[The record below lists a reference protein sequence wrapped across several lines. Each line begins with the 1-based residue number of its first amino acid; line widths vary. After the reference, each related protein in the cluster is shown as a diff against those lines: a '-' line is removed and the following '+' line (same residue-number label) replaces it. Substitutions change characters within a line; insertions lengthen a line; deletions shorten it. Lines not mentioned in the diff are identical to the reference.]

1 MLSAHGTVTIR
12 PREVVP
18 VYREE
23 WDATVTDYKYNLV
36 NRDFVSRN
44 GNLYQVKVQKPN
56 EFVPAGIDPD
66 SEIGEDYWE
75 IFNKLAPSVTNF
87 LVIVDEDGK
96 PQTLLSGGRVQTR
109 FLNIGS
115 LNMSETRLWGG
126 AEPMTGKGLALVNDP
141 DDRKFVV
148 YNDSKNYV
156 EMFQRGNEWGLKGV
170 INGNVDNPVF
180 QLGSTNK
187 ICGWSMTGSGF
198 TSEEFTPPTLDDK
211 GNVVSWGT
219 GTKLLSNGG
228 LMISPAGNGILAPS
242 AGAMQA
248 ARIAASGSN
257 ASVLGLE
264 IIARGNGYLKEITAL
279 KLSARNDYS
288 TPQKSPVAL
297 DVESGDI
304 NISNGNLRFN
314 STWRNIEMQNYSY
327 MVGGC
332 GHVPSSILWSGSS
345 AVSVREDQT
354 IVMVNNSQHFNAILP
369 DARNLRPGHTVMFL
383 PWQSS
388 YSHGIATSN
397 AKIKYKAKLYDW
409 ILVKSTSGG
418 RVVIVV
424 CVYIGSVNGYHTWMA
439 GTLDQGGIEY
449 GNN

>member
-44 GNLYQVKVQKPN
+44 GNLYQVKVQKPK
-56 EFVPAGIDPD
+56 EFVPSGIDPD
-66 SEIGEDYWE
+66 SEVGEAYWE

-87 LVIVDEDGK
+87 LVIIDEDGK
-96 PQTLLSGGRVQTR
+96 PQTLLSGGRIRTK

-156 EMFQRGNEWGLKGV
+156 EMFQRENEWGLKGV

-187 ICGWSMTGSGF
+187 IGGMVISDTGIKSDNFNPSTMIG
-198 TSEEFTPPTLDDK
+198 SCYAK
-211 GNVVSWGT
+211 
-219 GTKLLSNGG
+219 NG
-228 LMISPAGNGILAPS
+228 LAVY
-242 AGAMQA
+242 
-248 ARIAASGSN
+248 ASGSGILVPSSGGIQ
-257 ASVLGLE
+257 AGIITAVGDHIAHILGLE
-264 IIARGNGYLKEITAL
+264 IKAQETSSGYGSLSNVTAL
-279 KLSARNDYS
+279 KLSATNSY
-288 TPQKSPVAL
+288 PNPINPPIAL
-297 DVESGDI
+297 DAVAGDVYVRNGYFVGPVIPPEANMWGHVSGIWLTLQQTLVTWVGITKI
-304 NISNGNLRFN
+304 NIVLPNGA
-314 STWRNIEMQNYSY
+314 RN
-327 MVGGC
+327 
-332 GHVPSSILWSGSS
+332 GHVVVFHAGTG
-345 AVSVREDQT
+345 R
-354 IVMVNNSQHFNAILP
+354 NA
-369 DARNLRPGHTVMFL
+369 DM
-383 PWQSS
+383 
-388 YSHGIATSN
+388 GIICSDD
-397 AKIKYKAKLYDW
+397 AKLNY
-409 ILVKSTSGG
+409 
-418 RVVIVV
+418 R
-424 CVYIGSVNGYHTWMA
+424 
-439 GTLDQGGIEY
+439 GTLYNYINVTNRRLTIIVRKIGGYWFATHEEEWTAGF